1 MEDLFLFFLFILGLC
16 VGSFLNVVI
25 QRLPRGSSI
34 IKKRSHCFS
43 CKKNLKWYDMVPLL
57 SFVFLKG
64 KCRFCHSPISWQYP
78 TVELITGILFVAT
91 ILFLPEKSIMYHVVS
106 IKYAIPI
113 VYFLFIVSSFIAI
126 FFIDLKHGIIP
137 DKIVYPAVIIS
148 LLYIIL
154 NTYYPLRSE
163 ASLILPYF
171 LSAVG
176 AFLFFLLIFLATR
189 GRGMGFGDVK
199 LSFLM
204 GLVLG
209 FPAIVIALYSAF
221 LTGAIASIILVVL
234 GKKKIPGGT
243 IPFGPFLVIGTFIA
257 LFFGRYIQEIIRP
270 FF

>member
-1 MEDLFLFFLFILGLC
+1 MMEDLFLFFLFLLGLC

-43 CKKNLKWYDMVPLL
+43 CKKNLKWYDMIPLL
-57 SFVFLKG
+57 SFVNLAG
-64 KCRFCHSPISWQYP
+64 KCRFCHSPISLQYP
-78 TVELITGILFVAT
+78 VVELVTGL
-91 ILFLPEKSIMYHVVS
+91 
-106 IKYAIPI
+106 
-113 VYFLFIVSSFIAI
+113 LFIWVIGGIGGIRDVWVIGYYLFIISSFIVI

-137 DKIVYPAVIIS
+137 DKIVYPA
-148 LLYIIL
+148 IL
-154 NTYYPLRSE
+154 I
-163 ASLILPYF
+163 ASLFAIFSPRFGEAGNFQLSTLNYV
-171 LSAVG
+171 LSAIG

-209 FPAIVIALYSAF
+209 FPGVVIALYSAF
-221 LTGAIASIILVVL
+221 LTGAIASIILVVS

-243 IPFGPFLVIGTFIA
+243 IPFGPFLVLGMFIA
-257 LFFGRYIQEIIRP
+257 LFLGDSIQEIVKP